1 MNYKGITDRYM
12 IYGTLFALSNR
23 IQTLGDGVF
32 GEVTMKQHF
41 LLISIGVFDEAPSLK
56 EVADFMGCTY
66 QNVKRMA
73 SALEK
78 KGYINIRQDEKD
90 HRRLNLELTEKVNN
104 LGKQYEEITI
114 QFMEQMFE
122 GIPEKNIHTTLRTLE
137 RMNQNLKGGLKE

>member
-1 MNYKGITDRYM
+1 MNFNGITDRYM

-41 LLISIGVFDEAPSLK
+41 LLISLGVCEEAPSLK

-78 KGYINIRQDEKD
+78 KGFINIRQDSRD
-90 HRRLNLELTEKVNN
+90 LRRLHLYLTEKVKDF
-104 LGKQYEEITI
+104 GKEYEEVSIK
-114 QFMEQMFE
+114 FMNQMFDTISE
-122 GIPEKNIHTTLRTLE
+122 EDIHTTLRTIE
-137 RMNQNLKGGLKE
+137 KMNQNLTL